1 MFSRL
6 DHEVKPVQFP
16 KDWADGLKQVL
27 LNIYG
32 EHAIKEEKTF
42 EVHGFSWPKEVL
54 LIVSYLGLDK
64 FETPIT
70 LFISAD
76 LTEKIDSEKMI
87 NTMFD
92 CAGVFFDSYFAGQ
105 KEIDEAGEI
114 FDDYVHEWDETDF
127 HNQKLF
133 YRVTRENVG
142 LTMQADLLL
151 GE

>member
-6 DHEVKPVQFP
+6 DHEIKPVQFP

-32 EHAIKEEKTF
+32 EQVIKEEKTF
-42 EVHGFSWPKEVL
+42 EIYGFSWPKEVL
-54 LIVSYLGLDK
+54 LIVSYVGLDK
-64 FETPIT
+64 FETPVT

-76 LTEKIDSEKMI
+76 LTEKTNSEKMI
-87 NTMFD
+87 NNMFD

-105 KEIDEAGEI
+105 KDLEENEEA
-114 FDDYVHEWDETDF
+114 FDDYIHVWDETDF
-127 HNQKLF
+127 HGQKLF
-133 YRVTRENVG
+133 YRVNRENVS

>member
-1 MFSRL
+1 MFSRQ
-6 DHEVKPVQFP
+6 DHEIKPVLFP
-16 KDWADGLKQVL
+16 KEWGDGLKQIL

-32 EHAIKEEKTF
+32 EQAIKEDKTF
-42 EVHGFSWPKEVL
+42 EVYGFSWPTEVL
-54 LIVSYLGLDK
+54 LIVSYIGLDK
-64 FETPIT
+64 FEAPVS

-76 LTEKIDSEKMI
+76 LDEKSNTDKMV
-87 NTMFD
+87 NEMFD
-92 CAGVFFDSYFAGQ
+92 SAGVFFDSYFAAQ
-105 KEIDEAGEI
+105 KNLEESGEI
-114 FDDYVHEWDETDF
+114 FDDYIHEWDETDF